1 MEDLNKADKY
11 DQQRHTEK
19 LELTEFKS
27 FSSKTPLREK
37 REAQKEET
45 MYLTI
50 HIPDKI
56 LIKEL
61 PQITKNK
68 KTSREPIFLTHGKRD
83 LCTYVT
89 HQQKMFFKKLEED
102 FQISKGLVS

>member
-1 MEDLNKADKY
+1 
-11 DQQRHTEK
+11 
-19 LELTEFKS
+19 
-27 FSSKTPLREK
+27 
-37 REAQKEET
+37 

-68 KTSREPIFLTHGKRD
+68 KTSREPTFLTHGKKD
-83 LCTYVT
+83 LFTYVI
-89 HQQKMFFKKLEED
+89 HRQKMFVKKSEED
-102 FQISKGLVS
+102 FQISEGLVS